1 MLRKKKRNS
10 TQKVQLT
17 ALVDVFTMLIVFFM
31 LQYSAD
37 PELIKPKD
45 RISLPVAHNSYATH
59 EKNNFNVLISDKFI
73 KINES
78 EVLKLSSGEIG
89 KSSLHDLDS
98 EFISSLHGL
107 LESDEQLKEGKD
119 HQWIILADERVPYE
133 TVKKTIYT
141 LAVSGYTKIKLA
153 STAEFK

>member
-10 TQKVQLT
+10 TQKIQLT

-45 RISLPVAHNSYATH
+45 KINLPVAQNSYATH
-59 EKNNFNVLISDKFI
+59 DKNNINVLINDKFI

-78 EVLKLSSGEIG
+78 EVLKLSSGEIN
-89 KSSLHDLDS
+89 KSNLHAQDS
-98 EFISSLHGL
+98 EFIASLHGL
-107 LESDEQLKEGKD
+107 LESDEKLKEGKD
-119 HQWIILADERVPYE
+119 QQWVILADERVPYE
-133 TVKKTIYT
+133 TIKKTIYT

-153 STAEFK
+153 STAEFR